1 MKVQSNEEFLKELN
15 ENLSQTIP
23 YKWRVQSFSKVKP
36 SATVVAYIDAR
47 DASDVL
53 NQYATYG
60 WHDDYY
66 EVGGNTYCKVGIVM
80 PDGTVQWRS
89 DCGTESNQDKEKG
102 QASDAFKRACVKW
115 GIGRFLYKLGME
127 YVPANEVKTDK
138 NFPYPVD
145 EQGKRIWDLT
155 KYISEKR
162 VKSTDAWKT
171 IPATMSY
178 ITGIA
183 QDEPKE
189 TKTALQPNTSFD
201 NKPAQKELPKDPKV
215 SEVIDYAVSN
225 SSHTAIYVSDDDRK
239 TKALLALE
247 KTGKLHDVKQLIKLQ
262 KDFKKTEEG
271 KAFVNGASLAD
282 VVKLNPIEMLLE
294 FHKFLK

>member
-36 SATVVAYIDAR
+36 IATVVAYIDAR

-115 GIGRFLYKLGME
+115 GIGRFLYKLGVE

-201 NKPAQKELPKDPKV
+201 N
-215 SEVIDYAVSN
+215 
-225 SSHTAIYVSDDDRK
+225 DDDRK

-262 KDFKKTEEG
+262 KDFKKTEAG

-282 VVKLNPIEMLLE
+282 VVKLNPIEILLE

>member
-15 ENLSQTIP
+15 ENLSKTIP
-23 YKWRVQSFSKVKP
+23 YKWRVQSFSKFKP

-53 NQYATYG
+53 NEHAIHG

-80 PDGTVQWRS
+80 PDGTIMWRS

-127 YVPANEVKTDK
+127 YVNANEVKTDK

-183 QDEPKE
+183 HWDEPKE
-189 TKTALQPNTSFD
+189 SKPALQPNTSFD
-201 NKPAQKELPKDPKV
+201 
-215 SEVIDYAVSN
+215 
-225 SSHTAIYVSDDDRK
+225 SDDDRK
-239 TKALLALE
+239 TKALASLKAIDSLNDQMQFIAKIAE
-247 KTGKLHDVKQLIKLQ
+247 
-262 KDFKKTEEG
+262 FKKSNKVKGFKLGTSIEDLVAKNTLEAII
-271 KAFVNGASLAD
+271 AFYKF
-282 VVKLNPIEMLLE
+282 VK
-294 FHKFLK
+294 

>member
-1 MKVQSNEEFLKELN
+1 MRVQSNEEFLKELN

-80 PDGTVQWRS
+80 PDGSVMWRS

-127 YVPANEVKTDK
+127 YVQANEVKTDK

-189 TKTALQPNTSFD
+189 TKPALQPNASFD
-201 NKPAQKELPKDPKV
+201 TKPAKKELPKDPKV

-225 SSHTAIYVSDDDRK
+225 ASHTAIYATEDDRK
-239 TKALLALE
+239 AKALASLKAIDSLNDQMKFIAKIAE
-247 KTGKLHDVKQLIKLQ
+247 
-262 KDFKKTEEG
+262 FKKSNKVKGFKLGTSIEDLVAKNTLEAIIEFY
-271 KAFVNGASLAD
+271 KFV
-282 VVKLNPIEMLLE
+282 K
-294 FHKFLK
+294 

>member
-1 MKVQSNEEFLKELN
+1 MKTNEEFLKELN
-15 ENLSQTIP
+15 ENLSKTISH
-23 YKWRVQSFSKVKP
+23 KWRVQSFSKNKP

-47 DASDVL
+47 DASDLL
-53 NQYATYG
+53 NEHAIYG
-60 WHDDYY
+60 WSDEYY
-66 EVGGNTYCKVGIVM
+66 EVAGNTYCKVGVVM
-80 PDGTVQWRS
+80 PDGSMMWRS
-89 DCGTESNQDKEKG
+89 DCGVVSNTDAEKG

-115 GIGRFLYKLGME
+115 GIGRFLYSLGIE
-127 YVPANEVKTDK
+127 YVNANEVKTQS

-155 KYISEKR
+155 KYINEKK

-183 QDEPKE
+183 MDEPK
-189 TKTALQPNTSFD
+189 KSAPAIQPNTSFD
-201 NKPAQKELPKDPKV
+201 NE
-215 SEVIDYAVSN
+215 
-225 SSHTAIYVSDDDRK
+225 DDRK
-239 TKALLALE
+239 NKALLALE

-262 KDFKKTEEG
+262 KDFKKTAEG
-271 KAFVNGASLAD
+271 KSFVNGASLAD